1 MLGRFT
7 GFYKAA
13 VDAMAKSNSSIWVD
27 PCHIG
32 RGWSFTKKGP
42 GRRHNHAG
50 SERRYKEM
58 HFDQEYELR
67 WRIGRFSNSFEKRL
81 NRELNTDKNHKPW
94 IISQLL
100 KLFPKL
106 RHS

>member
-1 MLGRFT
+1 
-7 GFYKAA
+7 
-13 VDAMAKSNSSIWVD
+13 
-27 PCHIG
+27 
-32 RGWSFTKKGP
+32 
-42 GRRHNHAG
+42 
-50 SERRYKEM
+50 M